1 MNKTEL
7 PEGINTPLL
16 GEHEAALAQ
25 LSDEKREHFLYL
37 IHVLMDCYKSER
49 NKAIVLMTEGEDD
62 PDRISVMAI
71 NADQSETEKLIDML
85 CVFGKIGSEGG
96 CQVMN

>member
-7 PEGINTPLL
+7 PGGINTPLL
-16 GEHEAALAQ
+16 GQHEAALAQ
-25 LSDEKREHFLYL
+25 LSNEKREHFLYL
-37 IHVLMDCYKSER
+37 IQVLMDCYKSDR
-49 NKAIVLMTEGEDD
+49 NKAIVLMSEGVDD
-62 PDRISVMAI
+62 PDRINVMAI

-85 CVFGKIGSEGG
+85 CVFGKMSSEGG